1 MKLLKYHW
9 SYYAGGLIVL
19 LIILIEA
26 RGKGDFSI
34 FISASE
40 DLLSHKNIYGIQYNE
55 WYHYYYDVVFALILV
70 PFSFLPLYLVKV
82 MWLALNVFFL
92 YRIWKII
99 THWLPLKELPKNSVM
114 IFTLLSFLFASRFIL
129 SNIHLSQVT
138 IMILYFTLEGIY
150 LIEKERKISG
160 SILLAA
166 GITIKLLPVVIIPYL
181 LYRKE
186 FKSVVYIL
194 IFIIALFILPAAF
207 IGFEYNTFLLSE
219 RWQLI
224 NPMNIE
230 HISDTS
236 ERSFHSLTT
245 LLSTLLMNNTG
256 DMYALPLKRNIAD
269 IPVDSLKIIINV
281 TRALF
286 ILFTLYFLRTKPFKN
301 KVSKIQRLYELSYV
315 CILIPLIFPHQQ
327 HYAYMFIFPATTYLL
342 YYLIVNYFNKN
353 AGTVI
358 RSFKTKR
365 TLLISGLAL
374 VYLSTNSHLIL
385 GEYSKYYDHYK
396 TLTYG
401 VLLLIIIL
409 AFCKPERDERLDLQT
424 AD

>member
-1 MKLLKYHW
+1 MKIFKYHW
-9 SYYAGGLIVL
+9 SYYVGGLLALVIVL
-19 LIILIEA
+19 FEA
-26 RGKGDFSI
+26 RGKGDFNI
-34 FISASE
+34 FISASR
-40 DLLSHKNIYGIQYNE
+40 DLLSCKNIYEIPYNE

-82 MWLALNVFFL
+82 LWLSLNVFFL
-92 YRIWKII
+92 FRIWKII
-99 THWLPLKELPKNSVM
+99 THWLPLNELPKRSLIV
-114 IFTLLSFLFASRFIL
+114 FTLLSFLFISRFIRDNL
-129 SNIHLSQVT
+129 HLSQVT
-138 IMILYFTLEGIY
+138 IMILYLTLEGVYMIG
-150 LIEKERKISG
+150 KDRKISG
-160 SILLAA
+160 SILIAA

-186 FKSVVYIL
+186 FKSVIYIL
-194 IFIIALFILPAAF
+194 IFIIALLILPAAF

-219 RWQLI
+219 RWQMI

-245 LLSTLLMNNTG
+245 LLSTLLIENTG
-256 DMYALPLKRNIAD
+256 DLYALPCKRNIAD
-269 IPVDSLKIIINV
+269 ISVDSLKIIINV
-281 TRALF
+281 ARALF
-286 ILFTLYFLRTKPFKN
+286 ILFALYFLRTRPFKN
-301 KVSKIQRLYELSYV
+301 KVSNIQRLYEISYV

-327 HYAYMFIFPATTYLL
+327 HYAFMYIFPATTYLL
-342 YYLIVNYFNKN
+342 YYFIVNYFSKN

-358 RSFKTKR
+358 KNFKTKKA
-365 TLLISGLAL
+365 LLISGLAL
-374 VYLSTNSHLIL
+374 IYLSTNSHLIL
-385 GEYSKYYDHYK
+385 GEFSKYYDHYK

-409 AFCKPERDERLDLQT
+409 AFCKPEITEHKNLQT